1 MSSSDN
7 SDYFSFKLFQISFYG
22 VWGKKNQTN
31 NFIHAIKHMLKFKC
45 RISNVSRTLKAL

>member
-1 MSSSDN
+1 ME
-7 SDYFSFKLFQISFYG
+7 FEE
-22 VWGKKNQTN
+22 KKKQN

>member
-22 VWGKKNQTN
+22 VWGEKKQQLHSCHKT
-31 NFIHAIKHMLKFKC
+31 HAQIQM
-45 RISNVSRTLKAL
+45 